1 MPAAYESNRAR
12 QDANGEKDLLAAD
25 AATLAQGVIEGR
37 FGINRFIRPG
47 AVSKSAIREF
57 AGTEMADS
65 AVKTGLRAVRRIA
78 LEEGGEE
85 LLQQPLEQWQA
96 GESPFT
102 RSNLAETGIAGVHGT
117 IGGVMFG
124 GLGGARMARRHNQVI
139 DLLNQ
144 EQDPTLNPEAWRQA
158 GEAQA
163 GIIDRTQGRAAGDA
177 YIQDRDYQRYLA
189 PLQEEA
195 MQAEAIRARPLSA
208 VPAEN
213 LITETAPIGEFINSS
228 LGVKDIS
235 TKAHNKQQ
243 GAYNKLFNEGSGVFS
258 TDPETQVEK
267 ELSIGE
273 LQQIRDIPQVV
284 DPKLQT
290 STYDANNPKTAPLPT
305 TVGDAVG
312 VLEAARVAQANNQA
326 LVVGSPEHSAVVAAQ
341 QLLTDNGLTYRPD
354 AQKTATQTTQPPG
367 SKKPSAKA
375 ELQTQLDSLFEAG
388 AITPEQHA
396 AGAELVNVGKLGV
409 VRKQISAFAK
419 DRALAQQAAAESAP
433 ILPTTPEMKSQGVLA
448 PVGPDAVGSLGD
460 ANVLAKI
467 KAGMTVKQ
475 RPVLDHLVAAAQDH
489 NLDSVIDANGVFQYQ
504 AIGDALGMARGSAK
518 SFIDGAARG
527 IAKSL
532 GMTVDG
538 VKEVLKAR
546 AVGQRTTEG
555 HNQDGLGLPP
565 EMQSMQLDEQNLFG
579 GESGAQQSMGIIA
592 SEGGAQ
598 SDIGGNE
605 APPNYVDSVTPSENT
620 LAHARME
627 RAQAVPQLP
636 EEMTTLELV
645 QSRIPDAQPIDVID
659 AEAEYDAQLL
669 EGDVPFAELPVQ
681 LQAQAVRAYINWQD
695 GNITSQL
702 LTRIH
707 GDIAD
712 AHRQLRKQTP
722 ELQGAAS
729 GPRGD
734 NDASGE
740 GRSVEEGSTAQG
752 VPGRI
757 SRASEAG
764 DTAASPAVPETSSTT
779 ARSSDAQESASTSE
793 DQGVTARAIE
803 ARWNES
809 NSVPWDTLTDEQKNY
824 LLGSGTWAEVDEAAS
839 EVQSELTDEQSDYD
853 AGEGTVFARKKSTGA
868 PLGVARATAV
878 VDRLTRLW
886 KPESKANVIILGS
899 PEELPAEVKDQAA
912 KEGVPLSEI
921 HGVLHKGF
929 AYIVAENTR
938 TEADVKEALLH
949 EAVGHGGVRALL
961 GASRPQVLLEV
972 FHQAGGV
979 AGLRKLAQR
988 FSALEQYDKYV
999 PDEVTTDVQ
1008 RVALTDEL
1016 MAQVAGKATG
1026 GWKTAILKWL
1036 GDMRQRV
1043 RVFAEK
1049 NNMPLLMG
1057 LTENFNSLDLIRMLS
1072 EAREAALSG
1081 ARWDGKD
1088 PEGAQ
1093 YLHKGASE
1101 QTAPN
1106 SIPEFKKFTESAIG
1120 EIWQRSKA
1128 TALDLANKALDKVI
1142 FLHDLIERATKQGL
1156 TSAEAFQRAM
1166 NEKDQIKNRMEK
1178 EVDLIMER
1186 ASDVKDK
1193 AAVEAFLKESTMSS
1207 LWGFA
1212 PSWKSGVIVDPGMA
1226 AQFNALSAQGREV
1239 AEAVLRHGEKT
1250 YAEIQRLMTQSVN
1263 AELDA
1268 LIKRF
1273 PQKRAEYEKLRAKEL
1288 SRVRRVM
1295 PKSSGPYAPL
1305 KRFGDY
1311 VVVARSTAYMDAEAN
1326 NDEQLMD
1333 KLIQSDT
1340 GNHYVMEFH
1349 ATMGDA
1355 KSRAAQLAP
1364 FFPGGDVSHRTKQKQ
1379 FSTMDELPWAGIAKV
1394 KAAIENDPEMEGKEK
1409 LHQMVS
1415 ELYLQMLAEGSARKS
1430 ELRRRG
1436 AGRGVVGAGDM
1447 FRAFASQGRS
1457 MSHFVANLEKS
1468 QEINR
1473 QLTAMRNE
1481 ARAARSADLNST
1493 MNEIAARYAQGLEYK
1508 ERPLVDKALRATSLW
1523 MLLTSPAYY
1532 LTNAT
1537 QTYMVAMPV
1546 LGGRFKG
1553 RAFTEIN
1560 RAYKDV
1566 MPILSPARARPGLLQ
1581 AEADCGG
1588 SGDAQRVDG
1597 DRPPGY
1603 YNGRRAGPLG
1613 RRCRHAG

>member
-1 MPAAYESNRAR
+1 
-12 QDANGEKDLLAAD
+12 
-25 AATLAQGVIEGR
+25 
-37 FGINRFIRPG
+37 
-47 AVSKSAIREF
+47 
-57 AGTEMADS
+57 
-65 AVKTGLRAVRRIA
+65 
-78 LEEGGEE
+78 
-85 LLQQPLEQWQA
+85 
-96 GESPFT
+96 
-102 RSNLAETGIAGVHGT
+102 
-117 IGGVMFG
+117 
-124 GLGGARMARRHNQVI
+124 
-139 DLLNQ
+139 
-144 EQDPTLNPEAWRQA
+144 
-158 GEAQA
+158 
-163 GIIDRTQGRAAGDA
+163 
-177 YIQDRDYQRYLA
+177 
-189 PLQEEA
+189 
-195 MQAEAIRARPLSA
+195 
-208 VPAEN
+208 
-213 LITETAPIGEFINSS
+213 
-228 LGVKDIS
+228 
-235 TKAHNKQQ
+235 
-243 GAYNKLFNEGSGVFS
+243 
-258 TDPETQVEK
+258 
-267 ELSIGE
+267 
-273 LQQIRDIPQVV
+273 
-284 DPKLQT
+284 
-290 STYDANNPKTAPLPT
+290 
-305 TVGDAVG
+305 
-312 VLEAARVAQANNQA
+312 
-326 LVVGSPEHSAVVAAQ
+326 
-341 QLLTDNGLTYRPD
+341 
-354 AQKTATQTTQPPG
+354 
-367 SKKPSAKA
+367 
-375 ELQTQLDSLFEAG
+375 
-388 AITPEQHA
+388 
-396 AGAELVNVGKLGV
+396 
-409 VRKQISAFAK
+409 
-419 DRALAQQAAAESAP
+419 
-433 ILPTTPEMKSQGVLA
+433 
-448 PVGPDAVGSLGD
+448 
-460 ANVLAKI
+460 
-467 KAGMTVKQ
+467 
-475 RPVLDHLVAAAQDH
+475 
-489 NLDSVIDANGVFQYQ
+489 
-504 AIGDALGMARGSAK
+504 
-518 SFIDGAARG
+518 
-527 IAKSL
+527 
-532 GMTVDG
+532 
-538 VKEVLKAR
+538 
-546 AVGQRTTEG
+546 
-555 HNQDGLGLPP
+555 
-565 EMQSMQLDEQNLFG
+565 MQSR
-579 GESGAQQSMGIIA
+579 
-592 SEGGAQ
+592 
-598 SDIGGNE
+598 
-605 APPNYVDSVTPSENT
+605 V
-620 LAHARME
+620 
-627 RAQAVPQLP
+627 
-636 EEMTTLELV
+636 
-645 QSRIPDAQPIDVID
+645 PDAQPIDIED
-659 AEAEYDAQLL
+659 AASEYDSHARETGGFAYLFADL
-669 EGDVPFAELPVQ
+669 SVPQ
-681 LQAQAVRAYINWQD
+681 QAQWVKAYIAWQEKKL
-695 GNITSQL
+695 SAQV
-702 LTRIH
+702 LTRIY

-712 AHRQLRKQTP
+712 EAIKDRIAGVSPGGQPGQP
-722 ELQGAAS
+722 
-729 GPRGD
+729 
-734 NDASGE
+734 
-740 GRSVEEGSTAQG
+740 GRAVEKGSTLEG
-752 VPGRI
+752 VFDEVPGGGRE
-757 SRASEAG
+757 SAQRSAG
-764 DTAASPAVPETSSTT
+764 DTAASPAVPETISTA

-809 NSVPWDTLTDEQKNY
+809 DSVPWGTLTDEQKNY
-824 LLGSGTWAEVDEAAS
+824 LLGSGTWAEYDTAAS
-839 EVQSELTDEQSDYD
+839 EVQGELADEQSDYD

-899 PEELPAEVKDQAA
+899 PEELPAEVKEQAA
-912 KEGVPLSEI
+912 KEGVPLGEI

-999 PDEVTTDVQ
+999 PAEVTTDVQ

-1088 PEGAQ
+1088 PEGPQ

-1128 TALDLANKALDKVI
+1128 TALDLTNKALDKVI
-1142 FLHDLIERATKQGL
+1142 FLHDLIERATNQGL
-1156 TSAEAFQRAM
+1156 TSAESYQRAM

-1212 PSWKSGVIVDPGMA
+1212 PSWKSGVVVNPGMA
-1226 AQFNALSAQGREV
+1226 AQFTALSKEGREV
-1239 AEAVLRHGEKT
+1239 AEAILHHGEKT

-1436 AGRGVVGAGDM
+1436 AGRGVVGAKMQKWGQSRL
-1447 FRAFASQGRS
+1447 FRTSPRYFSFSSSESLTRRITSADF
-1457 MSHFVANLEKS
+1457 L
-1468 QEINR
+1468 NR
-1473 QLTAMRNE
+1473 PSLHKRGNPLNAPQLPYSLHGLMTSSP
-1481 ARAARSADLNST
+1481 RSAKSRT
-1493 MNEIAARYAQGLEYK
+1493 
-1508 ERPLVDKALRATSLW
+1508 LRVTRLK
-1523 MLLTSPAYY
+1523 P
-1532 LTNAT
+1532 
-1537 QTYMVAMPV
+1537 
-1546 LGGRFKG
+1546 
-1553 RAFTEIN
+1553 
-1560 RAYKDV
+1560 
-1566 MPILSPARARPGLLQ
+1566 
-1581 AEADCGG
+1581 
-1588 SGDAQRVDG
+1588 
-1597 DRPPGY
+1597 
-1603 YNGRRAGPLG
+1603 
-1613 RRCRHAG
+1613 